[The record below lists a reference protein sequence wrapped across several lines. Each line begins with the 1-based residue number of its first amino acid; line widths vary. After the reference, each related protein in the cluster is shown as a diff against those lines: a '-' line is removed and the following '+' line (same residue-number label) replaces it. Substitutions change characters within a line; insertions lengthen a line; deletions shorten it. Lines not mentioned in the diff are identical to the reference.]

1 MPLVDEIEDDDED
14 DEMED
19 LGFIERIQ
27 TRFVKGLVKISK
39 IGRYHNLF
47 YKFLDW
53 R

>member
-39 IGRYHNLF
+39 IGRSLNLF